1 MKLRLLLQFFLLLG
15 SFWSLLTHFANA
27 EERQISSQTNSA
39 IASINQQSSLL
50 SAGQPIEPTREIR
63 QLSEVNL
70 PLKSADTLVQSPTLN
85 SPPANEIIEV
95 TSVKVNGTDK
105 GVEVILVTSKGQQLQ
120 VSNRN
125 EGNSFVADIPNAQL
139 RLPNGDAFTF
149 RSQKPVVGISEIT
162 VINQDSNTIRLTVT
176 GETGVP
182 SVELFDSDEGL
193 IFGLKTVASS
203 AQTPPTPPQPENQT
217 PSEKPS
223 GQTDEPIELV
233 VTGEQDGYRVPNAT
247 SATRTDT
254 PIRDI
259 PASIQ
264 VIPQQVIKDQ
274 QATRL
279 DEALRNVSGVTF
291 AGNNDNRGIRFSLR
305 GFGAQ
310 AYSGSVPV
318 LRDGFR
324 VYGSQGFP
332 ELSNL
337 ERVEVLKGPA
347 SILYGEID
355 PGGVV
360 NLVSKQPLAEPF
372 FEAELQVGSQPFVRP
387 RFDISGPLTTDGK
400 VLYRLNAL
408 YQYSESF
415 RNYDN
420 NLDHFSIA
428 PIVTWKI
435 DDRTNLT
442 FNLEYTK
449 DRGPADFGIVASNDG
464 IVNVPRT
471 RVSNNPNDTIEN
483 TYLSVG
489 YNLEHKFSDNWTI
502 RNAFRYL
509 YYSYDYSPLA
519 LPLSFDGTTG
529 LLTRYFADQDD
540 TIKDYSLQT
549 NVVGKLTTGSIK
561 HNLVVGVDLNNSDE
575 SATTKF
581 GFGNPN
587 TINIFNPVYSPEPD
601 PSTLAVLSNTSTNT
615 KRLGVYAQD
624 QVTLLDNLF
633 LLAGFRYDT
642 VDQTVTNNRNSS
654 ETSQSNDAIS
664 PRFGILYRVIPEFSL
679 YASYSRSFNPNTGT
693 TASGSP
699 LEPETGEGYEVG
711 VKADLLRSK
720 LFATLSYFDITK
732 QNVAVADPANFGSSV
747 ATGEQQSRGVELD
760 ITGEILPGWNIIAS
774 YAYTDAEVTKD
785 TNLNSVGSKLPG
797 IPRHSAGLWTTYE
810 IQAGSLQGLG
820 FGLGFNYVGEREGG
834 LPNTFQVDSYFVTNA
849 GLFYRRNNWRFGL
862 NFKNLFDV
870 NYIGTVSDNPVR
882 GNDFGEPL
890 TVIGSVTFQF

>member
-1 MKLRLLLQFFLLLG
+1 M
-15 SFWSLLTHFANA
+15 
-27 EERQISSQTNSA
+27 
-39 IASINQQSSLL
+39 
-50 SAGQPIEPTREIR
+50 
-63 QLSEVNL
+63 
-70 PLKSADTLVQSPTLN
+70 
-85 SPPANEIIEV
+85 
-95 TSVKVNGTDK
+95 
-105 GVEVILVTSKGQQLQ
+105 
-120 VSNRN
+120 
-125 EGNSFVADIPNAQL
+125 
-139 RLPNGDAFTF
+139 
-149 RSQKPVVGISEIT
+149 T
-162 VINQDSNTIRLTVT
+162 VI

-182 SVELFDSDEGL
+182 VIELFDSDEGL
-193 IFGLKTVASS
+193 ILGLTPVASS
-203 AQTPPTPPQPENQT
+203 AQTRPIPPQPENQT

-223 GQTDEPIELV
+223 AQTDEPIELV
-233 VTGEQDGYRVPNAT
+233 VAGEQDGYLVPDAA

-254 PIRDI
+254 PMRDI

-274 QATRL
+274 QITRL

-310 AYSGSVPV
+310 AYSASVPV

-355 PGGVV
+355 PGGVI

-372 FEAELQVGSQPFVRP
+372 YEAELQVGSQPFVRP

-420 NLDHFSIA
+420 DIDRFSVA

-435 DDRTNLT
+435 GDRTNLT

-449 DRGPADFGIVASNDG
+449 DNGPADFGIVASNNG
-464 IVNVPRT
+464 IVNVPRS

-502 RNAFRYL
+502 RNAFRYMS
-509 YYSYDYSPLA
+509 YSYDYSPLA
-519 LPLSFDGTTG
+519 LPFNFDGTTG
-529 LLTRYFADQDD
+529 TLTRFFADQDD
-540 TIKDYSLQT
+540 TTKDYSLQT

-561 HNLVVGVDLNNSDE
+561 HTLVVGVDLNDSDE
-575 SATTKF
+575 SGTTKF
-581 GFGNPN
+581 GFSGFD
-587 TINIFNPVYSPEPD
+587 TINIFNPIYGPEPN
-601 PSTLAVLSNTSTNT
+601 PSTLPLFSDTSTNT

-624 QVTLLDNLF
+624 QVTLVDNLF

-642 VDQTVTNNRNSS
+642 VEQTVTNNINGS
-654 ETSQSNDAIS
+654 EQSQSNDAIS

-679 YASYSRSFNPNTGT
+679 YASYSRSFNPNTGR
-693 TASGSP
+693 TASDSP

-732 QNVAVADPANFGSSV
+732 QNVAVADPVNFGSSL

-785 TNLNSVGSKLPG
+785 TNINSVGSRLPG
-797 IPRHSAGLWTTYE
+797 IPKHSAGLWTTYE
-810 IQAGSLQGLG
+810 IQAGDLHGLG

-834 LPNTFQVDSYFVTNA
+834 LPNTFQADSYFVTNA

-862 NFKNLFDV
+862 NFKNLFDA
-870 NYIGTVSDNPVR
+870 NYIATVSDNPVR
-882 GNDFGEPL
+882 GNDFGEPF

>member
-1 MKLRLLLQFFLLLG
+1 M
-15 SFWSLLTHFANA
+15 
-27 EERQISSQTNSA
+27 I
-39 IASINQQSSLL
+39 
-50 SAGQPIEPTREIR
+50 
-63 QLSEVNL
+63 
-70 PLKSADTLVQSPTLN
+70 
-85 SPPANEIIEV
+85 
-95 TSVKVNGTDK
+95 
-105 GVEVILVTSKGQQLQ
+105 
-120 VSNRN
+120 
-125 EGNSFVADIPNAQL
+125 
-139 RLPNGDAFTF
+139 
-149 RSQKPVVGISEIT
+149 
-162 VINQDSNTIRLTVT
+162 

-182 SVELFDSDEGL
+182 VIELFDSDEGL
-193 IFGLKTVASS
+193 ILGLTPVASS
-203 AQTPPTPPQPENQT
+203 AQTRPIPPQPENQT

-223 GQTDEPIELV
+223 AQTDEPIELV
-233 VTGEQDGYRVPNAT
+233 VAGEQDGYLVPDAA

-254 PIRDI
+254 PMRDI

-274 QATRL
+274 QITRL

-310 AYSGSVPV
+310 AYSASVPV

-355 PGGVV
+355 PGGVI

-372 FEAELQVGSQPFVRP
+372 YEAELQVGSQPFVRP

-420 NLDHFSIA
+420 DIDRFSVA

-435 DDRTNLT
+435 GDRTNLT

-449 DRGPADFGIVASNDG
+449 DNGPADFGIVASNNG
-464 IVNVPRT
+464 IVNVPRS

-502 RNAFRYL
+502 RNAFRYMS
-509 YYSYDYSPLA
+509 YSYDYSPLA
-519 LPLSFDGTTG
+519 LPFNFDGTTG
-529 LLTRYFADQDD
+529 TLTRFFADQDD
-540 TIKDYSLQT
+540 TTKDYSLQT

-561 HNLVVGVDLNNSDE
+561 HTLVVGVDLNDSDE
-575 SATTKF
+575 SGTTKF
-581 GFGNPN
+581 GFSGFD
-587 TINIFNPVYSPEPD
+587 TINIFNPIYGPEPN
-601 PSTLAVLSNTSTNT
+601 PSTLPLFSDTSTNT

-624 QVTLLDNLF
+624 QVTLVDNLF

-642 VDQTVTNNRNSS
+642 VEQTVTNNINGS
-654 ETSQSNDAIS
+654 EQSQSNDAIS

-679 YASYSRSFNPNTGT
+679 YASYSRSFNPNTGR
-693 TASGSP
+693 TASDSP

-732 QNVAVADPANFGSSV
+732 QNVAVADPVNFGSSL

-785 TNLNSVGSKLPG
+785 TNINSVGSRLPG
-797 IPRHSAGLWTTYE
+797 IPKHSAGLWTTYE
-810 IQAGSLQGLG
+810 IQAGDLHGLG

-834 LPNTFQVDSYFVTNA
+834 LPNTFQADSYFVTNA

-862 NFKNLFDV
+862 NFKNLFDA
-870 NYIGTVSDNPVR
+870 NYIATVSDNPVR
-882 GNDFGEPL
+882 GNDFGEPF

>member
-1 MKLRLLLQFFLLLG
+1 MKLRLLLQLLLLT
-15 SFWSLLTHFANA
+15 SSVWILL
-27 EERQISSQTNSA
+27 TNSA
-39 IASINQQSSLL
+39 NGEEKPESIPANTTIANLNQQLPVL
-50 SAGQPIEPTREIR
+50 IVEQAVKPTKEIR
-63 QLSEVNL
+63 RVSELKL
-70 PLKSADTLVQSPTLN
+70 PLSSADRLVQSPTPN

-95 TSVKVNGTDK
+95 TSVKAKGTDK
-105 GVEVILVTSKGQQLQ
+105 GVEVTLVTSKGQQLQ
-120 VSNRN
+120 VKNRN
-125 EGNSFVADIPNAQL
+125 EGNSFIADIPNAQL
-139 RLPNGDAFTF
+139 RLPNGDGFTY
-149 RSQKPVVGISEIT
+149 RSEKPVVGISEIT
-162 VINQDSNTIRLTVT
+162 VTNQDSSSIRLTVT
-176 GETGVP
+176 GETDLPV
-182 SVELFDSDEGL
+182 VELFDSDEGL
-193 IFGLKTVASS
+193 ILGLTPVATS
-203 AQTPPTPPQPENQT
+203 AQTPPPAEQPQNQT
-217 PSEKPS
+217 PAEKPS
-223 GQTDEPIELV
+223 TQTDQPIELV
-233 VTGEQDGYRVPNAT
+233 VTGDKDQYLVPDAN

-274 QATRL
+274 QITRL

-310 AYSGSVPV
+310 AYSGSAPV

-324 VYGSQGFP
+324 VYGVQGFP
-332 ELSNL
+332 EISNL

-355 PGGVV
+355 PGGVI

-372 FEAELQVGSQPFVRP
+372 YEAELQVGSQPFVRP

-415 RNYDN
+415 RDYDN
-420 NLDHFSIA
+420 NLERFSVA
-428 PIVTWKI
+428 PVVTWKI
-435 DDRTNLT
+435 GDRTNLT
-442 FNLEYTK
+442 FNFEYTK
-449 DRGPADFGIVASNDG
+449 DKGPADFGIVASNNG
-464 IVNVPRT
+464 IVDVPRS
-471 RVSNNPNDTIEN
+471 RVSNNPNDTIDN
-483 TYLSVG
+483 TYLNVG
-489 YNLEHKFSDNWTI
+489 YNLEHKFSDNWTL
-502 RNAFRYL
+502 RNAFRYQ
-509 YYSYDYSPLA
+509 YYNYDYSPLA
-519 LPLSFDGTTG
+519 LPFNFDGTTG
-529 LLTRYFADQDD
+529 ILTRFFADQDN
-540 TIKDYSLQT
+540 TIQDYSLQT
-549 NVVGKLTTGSIK
+549 NVVGKVTTGSIK
-561 HNLVVGVDLNNSDE
+561 HTLLVGVDLNNSDE
-575 SATTKF
+575 SGQTNF
-581 GFGNPN
+581 SGSD
-587 TINIFNPVYSPEPD
+587 TINIFNPVYGPEPD
-601 PSTLAVLSNTSTNT
+601 PSTLAIFSDTSTNT
-615 KRLGVYAQD
+615 KRLGIYAQD
-624 QVTLLDNLF
+624 QITLLDNLF

-642 VDQTVTNNRNSS
+642 VEQTTTNNINAS
-654 ETSQSNDAIS
+654 EQSQSNDAIS
-664 PRFGILYRVIPEFSL
+664 PRFGILYRVIPQFSL

-732 QNVAVADPANFGSSV
+732 QNVAVADPINFGSSI

-760 ITGEILPGWNIIAS
+760 ITGEISPGWNIIAS

-785 TNLNSVGSKLPG
+785 TNLNSVGSRLPG
-797 IPRHSAGLWTTYE
+797 IPRHSAGFWTTYE
-810 IQAGSLQGLG
+810 IQTGNLQGLG

-834 LPNTFQVDSYFVTNA
+834 LPNSFKADSYFVTNA

-870 NYIGTVSDNPVR
+870 NYIATVSDNPVR

-890 TVIGSVTFQF
+890 TVIGSITFQF

>member
-1 MKLRLLLQFFLLLG
+1 MKLRLLLQFLLLTG
-15 SFWSLLTHFANA
+15 SAWLLLTNSANA
-27 EERQISSQTNSA
+27 EERQVSSYTNRI
-39 IASINQQSSLL
+39 IANTNQQLPLL
-50 SAGQPIEPTREIR
+50 STGQSIESNRNHR
-63 QLSEVNL
+63 LSEVNL
-70 PLKSADTLVQSPTLN
+70 PLKSADRLVQSPTLN
-85 SPPANEIIEV
+85 SPPTNEIIEV
-95 TSVKVNGTDK
+95 TSVKANGTDK

-125 EGNSFVADIPNAQL
+125 EGNNFIADIPNAQL

-162 VINQDSNTIRLTVT
+162 VTNQDSNTIRLTVT

-182 SVELFDSDEGL
+182 VVELFDSDEGL
-193 IFGLKTVASS
+193 IFGLIPVASS

-223 GQTDEPIELV
+223 PQTDEPIELV
-233 VTGEQDGYRVPNAT
+233 VTGEQDHYFVPDAS

-274 QATRL
+274 QITRL

-332 ELSNL
+332 EISNL

-347 SILYGEID
+347 SILYGDID
-355 PGGVV
+355 PGGVI

-372 FEAELQVGSQPFVRP
+372 YEAELQVGSQAFVRP

-420 NLDHFSIA
+420 DLERFFVA

-435 DDRTNLT
+435 GDRTNLT

-449 DRGPADFGIVASNDG
+449 DNSPADFGIVASNNG
-464 IVNVPRT
+464 IVDVPRS

-483 TYLSVG
+483 SYLSVG
-489 YNLEHKFSDNWTI
+489 YNLEHKFSENWTI
-502 RNAFRYL
+502 RNAFRYMS
-509 YYSYDYSPLA
+509 YDYDYSPLA
-519 LPLSFDGTTG
+519 LPFSFDGTTG
-529 LLTRYFADQDD
+529 ILTRLFADQEN
-540 TIKDYSLQT
+540 TTKDYSLQT

-561 HNLVVGVDLNNSDE
+561 HTLLVGVDLNDNDDSGKTSVGGTD
-575 SATTKF
+575 
-581 GFGNPN
+581 
-587 TINIFNPVYSPEPD
+587 TIDIFNPVYGPEPD
-601 PSTLAVLSNTSTNT
+601 PSTLGILLNTTSNT
-615 KRLGVYAQD
+615 KRLGIYLQD

-633 LLAGFRYDT
+633 LVAGFRYDT
-642 VDQTVTNNRNSS
+642 IDQTVTNNTNGS
-654 ETSQSNDAIS
+654 EQSQTNDAIS
-664 PRFGILYRVIPEFSL
+664 PRFGILYRVIPEISL
-679 YASYSRSFNPNTGT
+679 YASYSRSFSPNTGT
-693 TASGSP
+693 TVSGSP

-711 VKADLLRSK
+711 VKADLLLNK
-720 LFATLSYFDITK
+720 LFANLSYFDVTK
-732 QNVAVADPANFGSSV
+732 QNVAVADPVNFGSSLAV
-747 ATGEQQSRGVELD
+747 GEQQSRGVELD

-785 TNLNSVGSKLPG
+785 TNSNSIGSRLAG

-810 IQAGSLQGLG
+810 IQSGDLQGLG
-820 FGLGFNYVGEREGG
+820 FGLGFNYVGAREGG
-834 LPNTFQVDSYFVTNA
+834 LPNTFQADSYFVTNA

-862 NFKNLFDV
+862 NFKNLFDA
-870 NYIGTVSDNPVR
+870 NYIATVGDNPVR
-882 GNDFGEPL
+882 GNDFGEPF

>member
-1 MKLRLLLQFFLLLG
+1 MVLKQILKILLV
-15 SFWSLLTHFANA
+15 T
-27 EERQISSQTNSA
+27 SSIWFYIPISA
-39 IASINQQSSLL
+39 IAQEVNKQAQGKSVASVLQDSRTI
-50 SAGQPIEPTREIR
+50 REIPR
-63 QLSEVNL
+63 LGEREFPSTSAQQLV
-70 PLKSADTLVQSPTLN
+70 SPTAQAAPTL
-85 SPPANEIIEV
+85 EV
-95 TSVKVNGTDK
+95 VQVTGVKANGTDK
-105 GVEVILVTSKGQQLQ
+105 GVEVILVTFKGQQLQ

-125 EGNSFVADIPNAQL
+125 QGNNFIADIPNAQL

-162 VINQDSNTIRLTVT
+162 VTNQDSNTIRVTVT

-182 SVELFDSDEGL
+182 VVELFDSDEGL
-193 IFGLKTVASS
+193 IFGLTPVASS
-203 AQTPPTPPQPENQT
+203 AQTPPTPQQPENQT

-223 GQTDEPIELV
+223 AQTDEPIELV
-233 VTGEQDGYRVPNAT
+233 VTGEQDGYLVPDAA

-274 QATRL
+274 QITRL

-310 AYSGSVPV
+310 AYSGSAPV

-324 VYGSQGFP
+324 VYGVQGFP

-355 PGGVV
+355 PGGVI

-372 FEAELQVGSQPFVRP
+372 YEAELQVGSQPFVRP
-387 RFDISGPLTTDGK
+387 RFDISGPLTTDAK

-408 YQYSESF
+408 YQYSQSF

-420 NLDHFSIA
+420 DIDRFSVA

-435 DDRTNLT
+435 GDRTNLT
-442 FNLEYTK
+442 FSLEYTK
-449 DRGPADFGIVASNDG
+449 DNGPADFGIVASNNG
-464 IVNVPRT
+464 IVDVPRS

-502 RNAFRYL
+502 RNAFRYQ
-509 YYSYDYSPLA
+509 YYTYNYSPLA
-519 LPLSFDGTTG
+519 LPFNFDGTTG
-529 LLTRYFADQDD
+529 ILTRFFADQDD

-561 HNLVVGVDLNNSDE
+561 HTLVVGVDLNNSEE
-575 SATTKF
+575 SEKTNF
-581 GFGNPN
+581 GGSD
-587 TINIFNPVYSPEPD
+587 TINIFNPVYGPEPD
-601 PSTLAVLSNTSTNT
+601 PSTLPILFNDTTNT

-642 VDQTVTNNRNSS
+642 VKRTATNNINGT
-654 ETSQSNDAIS
+654 EQSQTNDAIS

-679 YASYSRSFNPNTGT
+679 YASYSRSFNPNTAR
-693 TASGSP
+693 TAGGSP

-720 LFATLSYFDITK
+720 LLATLSYFDITK
-732 QNVAVADPANFGSSV
+732 QNVAVSDPVNFGSSL

-774 YAYTDAEVTKD
+774 YAYTDAEVTED
-785 TNLNSVGSKLPG
+785 EPARIGSRLPG

-810 IQAGSLQGLG
+810 IQAGNLQGLG

-834 LPNTFQVDSYFVTNA
+834 LPNTFQADSYFVTNA

-882 GNDFGEPL
+882 GNDFGEPF